1 MRNLER
7 FGTNM
12 YLAMIMVTSMDGEP
26 IEPLRLDDIMKGLGT
41 ILKERLRKGDTFCH
55 FSPSQFALLLPT
67 VTDET
72 SHMVIERI
80 KRYFYQRYP
89 NSNVMFSYRVGPLNP
104 GQRPTSEAE
113 SAANRKKRSTDA
125 KSKPHSIK

>member
-1 MRNLER
+1 M
-7 FGTNM
+7 GSPST
-12 YLAMIMVTSMDGEP
+12 
-26 IEPLRLDDIMKGLGT
+26 PLRLDDIMKGLSG
-41 ILKERLRKGDTFCH
+41 ILKERLRKGDTFTH

-80 KRYFYQRYP
+80 KRFFYQRYP

-104 GQRPTSEAE
+104 SQPAQETEDPATGR
-113 SAANRKKRSTDA
+113 RKKGSTG
-125 KSKPHSIK
+125 KTNTHTVK